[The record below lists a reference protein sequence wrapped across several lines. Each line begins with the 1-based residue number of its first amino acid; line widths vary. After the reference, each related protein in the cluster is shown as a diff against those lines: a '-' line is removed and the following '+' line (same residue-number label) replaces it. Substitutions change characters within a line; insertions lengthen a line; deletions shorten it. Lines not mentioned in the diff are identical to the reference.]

1 MSKKKK
7 YVILISLAIVTI
19 ATVSIRGYYKSQ
31 YPYGR
36 THRCSKGLYFALLS
50 YSEGHDGE
58 LPNSD
63 DPSKLAL
70 TQLIGN
76 GWVDQDSLDLIVGK
90 AGDLEAAEK
99 FYAKHGYLK
108 PEHSSWH
115 FVNGLNEND
124 RGMAIAW
131 DKIPL
136 DHNGRVSESREV
148 IMVGRAVSNIPNS
161 EWPAFL
167 KKQAELLDV
176 KKLREAH
183 DNDPQ
188 E

>member
-1 MSKKKK
+1 MSKKN
-7 YVILISLAIVTI
+7 YVVLISLAIVTI

-36 THRCSKGLYFALLS
+36 THRCSKALYFALLS
-50 YSEGHDGE
+50 YSEGHNGD
-58 LPNSD
+58 LPSSN

-90 AGDLEAAEK
+90 AGDLDAAEQ
-99 FYAKHGYLK
+99 FYAQHGYIK
-108 PEHSSWH
+108 PEHSSWYY
-115 FVNGLNEND
+115 VNGLNEND
-124 RGMAIAW
+124 RGMALAW

-136 DHNGRVSESREV
+136 DHNGRISESREI
-148 IMVGRAVSNIPNS
+148 IMVGRAVDTIPNS

-167 KKQAELLDV
+167 KKQETLLAV
-176 KKLREAH
+176 KKAREAQ